1 MKRKQGENGKVDFG
15 SIDLPKLDLSDFVQG
30 FGRSKRLA
38 DPDTEEEQ
46 TDRAMPTRYT
56 PPLPPITGIPCLYRN
71 AAKLAKEL
79 KVERGQRYHAIVSG
93 DFVFGD
99 FIAAY
104 IWEHKVKV
112 RKMLISTLSVN
123 QKNVEA
129 LARLMDKGYI
139 EQLDMLLSIYF
150 YGNEKYQLIPFIR
163 RKLDKDN
170 RFQLAIAG
178 IHTKIVQFETE
189 DGEKIVVSGSAN
201 LRSSGNV
208 EQFSIEECPVLYDFY
223 DDCFTKVM
231 ERFATINKDIRHNQL
246 WDVISKKKFND

>member
-1 MKRKQGENGKVDFG
+1 MKRQEKKTQKVDFG

-30 FGRSKRLA
+30 FGKAKKLI
-38 DPDTEEEQ
+38 DPEAQEGQ
-46 TDRAMPTRYT
+46 TDRAMPTRYS
-56 PPLPPITGIPCLYRN
+56 PPLPPITGITCLYRN

-79 KVERGQRYHAIVSG
+79 KVENGQRYHAIVSG

-99 FIAAY
+99 FIGAY
-104 IWEHKVKV
+104 IWEHKLKV

-123 QKNVEA
+123 QKNVET
-129 LARLMDKGYI
+129 LARLMDKGFI

-178 IHTKIVQFETE
+178 IHTKIVQFETYE
-189 DGEKIVVSGSAN
+189 GQKIVVSGSAN

-208 EQFSIEECPVLYDFY
+208 EQFSIEECPLLYDFY
-223 DDCFTKVM
+223 EDCFTKVM
-231 ERFATINKDIRHNQL
+231 ERFGTIQKDIRHHQL
-246 WDVISKKKFND
+246 WDVITK